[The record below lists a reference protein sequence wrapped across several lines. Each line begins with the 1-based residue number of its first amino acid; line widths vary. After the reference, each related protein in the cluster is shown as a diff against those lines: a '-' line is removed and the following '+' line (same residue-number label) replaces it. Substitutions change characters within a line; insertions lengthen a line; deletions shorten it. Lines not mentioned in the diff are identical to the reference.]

1 MNHFCNRPAWRGET
15 EEGVFSRLLMMTTSA
30 FSHIEPVLPD
40 GLVIRHVTRQDLSAL
55 EWEGEYAHFRNLYAD
70 TYQVVEKGH
79 AVMWLAEIPLVGVI
93 GQVFVSYQGG
103 RPELADGCIR
113 AYVYGFRVRPE
124 YRNRGLGKRMMDV
137 VEEDLL
143 GRGFS
148 IVTLNVA
155 RTNDG
160 AQRFYTRLGYRIVAA
175 DPGQWSYLD
184 HNGKRQDVDEPAW
197 RMEKMLLRH
206 L

>member
-1 MNHFCNRPAWRGET
+1 
-15 EEGVFSRLLMMTTSA
+15 MMTTSA
-30 FSHIEPVLPD
+30 LSHIEPALPD
-40 GLVIRHVTRQDLSAL
+40 DLVIRRATRQDLPAL

-79 AVMWLAEIPLVGVI
+79 AVMWLAEIPLVGVV

-103 RPELADGCIR
+103 RPELADGCTR

-124 YRNRGLGKRMMDV
+124 YRNRGLGKRMMEV
-137 VEEDLL
+137 AEEDLL

-155 RTNDG
+155 RLNDG
-160 AQRFYTRLGYRIVAA
+160 AQRFYARLGYRIVAA
-175 DPGQWSYLD
+175 DTGQWSYLD
-184 HNGKRQDVDEPAW
+184 HNGKRQDVNEPAW
-197 RMEKMLLRH
+197 RMEKVLLRRS
-206 L
+206 